1 MSSPIPNTTGP
12 SLQFQDIFDAALRE
26 YRLKTGKDIATHPL
40 TVEFNDCD
48 SSDAV
53 LRILEE
59 QAHAFDEFL
68 EGDRKDRL
76 MSRLK
81 PTFDILLGLSTS
93 DVVVDGISL
102 VRPPTSAN

>member
-1 MSSPIPNTTGP
+1 MSSPSSNPIGS
-12 SLQFQDIFDAALRE
+12 SLQFKDIFDAALRE

-40 TVEFNDCD
+40 TAKFNDCD

-76 MSRLK
+76 MRRLK

-102 VRPPTSAN
+102 VRSPGSV